1 MPESLLMLGVAAHD
15 LPGPL
20 APSVRSSLRRRS
32 LDEGERLADAFA
44 EELLTDGGD
53 IGDDEIFQVLQEI
66 FDGSGAFLS
75 SAGLNSGSC
84 WNPTGPGLTAG
95 LAAFASRP
103 CVPRGGGFTGRP
115 VDPTSTPC
123 MGGSCEPTFCPMSL
137 ACG

>member
-32 LDEGERLADAFA
+32 LDESERLADAFA

-53 IGDDEIFQVLQEI
+53 IGDDEIFQELQEI
-66 FDGSGAFLS
+66 FQGDGALLS
-75 SAGLNSGSC
+75 TAGLNGGSC

-95 LAAFASRP
+95 LAAFAS
-103 CVPRGGGFTGRP
+103 
-115 VDPTSTPC
+115 TPC
-123 MGGSCEPTFCPMSL
+123 MPPRFSWRLCKMRRTLVAQDGSLWF
-137 ACG
+137 